1 MYIRKHTLL
10 MLQFFATRT
19 TSSCSVAYCS
29 LEFSLT
35 WGLWWEWRYE
45 KKSML
50 YCWSLSSNKHAILLL
65 SLKVFKSIILVLREE
80 VLWRPSLYNNRVC
93 IYWTVYLSPVLCIHH
108 HHILYSFFPPPPP
121 PPLSCWKWKLKS
133 KKPT

>member
-93 IYWTVYLSPVLCIHH
+93 ISYTGQFICHQCYVYTIIISFTLFFHHRRHH
-108 HHILYSFFPPPPP
+108 H
-121 PPLSCWKWKLKS
+121 CRAENED
-133 KKPT
+133 